1 MEPVPENMKVPP
13 GPEGERSGEQTQARG
28 ASPMSG
34 SNQLTGRS
42 LSRWQASS
50 QSKSV

>member
-1 MEPVPENMKVPP
+1 MRRTNSGP
-13 GPEGERSGEQTQARG
+13 GGLP
-28 ASPMSG
+28 PMSG